1 MILTAFP
8 RPARDVNGVRTIRG
22 GRRVVGEGQ
31 TLDGTYHLLRL
42 VGEGGM
48 GAVYEATHARLAGRY
63 AIKVL
68 LREYSD
74 DPEVRARFEREARI
88 TSLLQHPNIVQV
100 IDHNSTVDGIS
111 YLVMEYLS
119 GDSLA
124 ARLARDGRLALPVVA
139 DVVDQ
144 IAAGLAAAHARGIV
158 HRDLKPDNIILV
170 PVEGRGSAL
179 IKILDFGISKVS
191 GGRDAVD
198 RELCGTPQYMA
209 PEQAEGRAADVDAA
223 TDQYAL
229 GVIAYEMLTGVNPFA
244 DDTIEAVLTRVA
256 AGIDSPTG
264 IAGALDSVLLRAM
277 STDKARR
284 FPSARAFAEA
294 FRAAAT
300 ALEAQAIPA
309 AAPAIPLAAA
319 EIVPD
324 PPPPRA
330 ARRPRTRTARA
341 GFAAAAAIAA
351 TSFLG
356 TGAAHRAQA
365 PAPDLRRL
373 PAAVTPAAVGAPTT
387 VVAPAT
393 VTSTVVTAAV
403 APRPLAAIST
413 PAGAPLPVAAE
424 PLVTASPPRA
434 APKPVHRPR
443 PAQNLAA
450 PAAPAPLLAP
460 RPRRPA
466 LAPDED
472 ATLPPSDF

>member
-1 MILTAFP
+1 M
-8 RPARDVNGVRTIRG
+8 
-22 GRRVVGEGQ
+22 VGEGQ

-100 IDHNSTVDGIS
+100 IDHNSTADGTS
-111 YLVMEYLS
+111 YLVMEFLS

-124 ARLARDGRLALPVVA
+124 ARLAREGRQTPPAVA

-144 IAAGLAAAHARGIV
+144 IAAGLAAAHACGIV

-170 PVEGRGSAL
+170 PVVGRGSAL

-209 PEQAEGRAADVDAA
+209 PEQAEGRTGDVDAS

-229 GVIAYEMLTGVNPFA
+229 AVIAYEMLTGANPFA
-244 DDTIEAVLTRVA
+244 ADTIEAVLMRVA
-256 AGIDSPTG
+256 GGGVAPTG
-264 IAGALDSVLLRAM
+264 IAAALDSVLLRAM

-284 FPSARAFAEA
+284 FPSARAFADA
-294 FRAAAT
+294 FRAAAM
-300 ALEAQAIPA
+300 APLEAPVV
-309 AAPAIPLAAA
+309 PLAEQAVPRADA
-319 EIVPD
+319 EIAPGS
-324 PPPPRA
+324 PPPRST
-330 ARRPRTRTARA
+330 RRPRTRTARA

-356 TGAAHRAQA
+356 TGAAHRAPA
-365 PAPDLRRL
+365 PAADLGRP
-373 PAAVTPAAVGAPTT
+373 PAAVAPVAV
-387 VVAPAT
+387 AT
-393 VTSTVVTAAV
+393 VAV
-403 APRPLAAIST
+403 APRPLAAIPI
-413 PAGAPLPVAAE
+413 PAAAPQPVAAE
-424 PLVTASPPRA
+424 LIIAASPPPT
-434 APKPVHRPR
+434 APRTVRRPR
-443 PAQNLAA
+443 APQNIAA
-450 PAAPAPLLAP
+450 PAVPAPAPAP

-472 ATLPPSDF
+472 ATLPPSEF